1 MFGVKRFI
9 KSLSIRT
16 KLLAGLFVFISP
28 LAGISIFLIT
38 YTQQGIW
45 EIVTE
50 ILLINLIL
58 GAATALILSRL
69 ILTPI
74 SRLSEGI
81 YKIHKGGLPSTA
93 TIDRGFIRCWEKLD
107 CNSKECPV
115 YGKEDLRCWTIAG
128 TYCLGQIQG
137 VYAQKIGDCRKCTV
151 YKYNSGDE
159 IAQLDDAFKITVRNL
174 FASIS
179 DLEKAKKD
187 AEAYSYELELSH
199 KVVNELHKYTNNIL
213 NSLSTGIIALD
224 EEKKIKFFNNNA
236 KNILGIDLKNVIGKT
251 FVDVVH
257 THPDCVSFFEFVNKK
272 MKDFEKK
279 GRLLDNIEKGF
290 ILNGHEIIIG
300 LKIMPLYGVKYA
312 KSVPLIIVFDNISEQ
327 KRLYKEYAQSKKMA
341 ELGIVAAK
349 IAHEVRN
356 PLHVIEGGLHY
367 LSKEYAGDEKI
378 TEIIELLKDQVI
390 RLDKVTGDLLEVA
403 RPIKGKIEKTNLKN
417 LVLKTLRFM
426 KEGFMEANIDLQ
438 VNLDEGLPEVWAYPT
453 ELERALVNIVR
464 NSIDASPPGSR
475 IKVITGLASSRDR
488 AWVEIIVV
496 DNGKGIQDKA
506 SIFKPFYTT
515 KPNGTGLGMSI
526 VQKIVNQHK
535 GEIRV
540 EDNPE
545 GAGTLVSIRL
555 PLEGTPDYA
564 EHNIDH

>member
-1 MFGVKRFI
+1 MFDVKRFI
-9 KSLSIRT
+9 KSLPVRT
-16 KLLAGLFVFISP
+16 KLLGGLFLFIS
-28 LAGISIFLIT
+28 LLSGISILLIA

-58 GAATALILSRL
+58 GSVITLILSRL

-81 YKIHKGGLPSTA
+81 YKIHKGGLPAASA
-93 TIDRGFIRCWEKLD
+93 IDAGFVRCWEKLD
-107 CNSKECPV
+107 CSSKECPV
-115 YGKEDLRCWTIAG
+115 YGKDDLRCWTIAG

-137 VYAQKIGDCRKCTV
+137 VHAQKIGDCRMCAV
-151 YKYNSGDE
+151 YKLNCGDE

-174 FASIS
+174 FTTIN
-179 DLEKAKKD
+179 DLEKAKKET
-187 AEAYSYELELSH
+187 EAYSKELELSH
-199 KVVNELHKYTNNIL
+199 KIVNELHKYTNNIL

-224 EEKKIKFFNNNA
+224 EEKKIKFINNSA
-236 KNILGIDLKNVIGKT
+236 RNILGIDLKNVIGIS
-251 FVDVVH
+251 FADVVH
-257 THPDCVSFFEFVNKK
+257 KHPDCASFFEFANKK

-290 ILNGHEIIIG
+290 ILNGLEIVIS

-327 KRLYKEYAQSKKMA
+327 KRLYQEYEQSKKMA

-367 LSKEYAGDEKI
+367 LSKEYANDAKI
-378 TEIIELLKDQVI
+378 AEITELLKDQVI

-403 RPIKGKIEKTNLKN
+403 RPIKGRIEKANLKN
-417 LVLKTLRFM
+417 LLLKTLKFM
-426 KEGFMEANIDLQ
+426 KEGFIEANIDLQ
-438 VNLDEGLPEVWAYPT
+438 VNLDEGIPDVWVYPT
-453 ELERALVNIVR
+453 ELERALVNIIR

-475 IKVITGLASSRDR
+475 IKVITGLVNARDR
-488 AWVEIIVV
+488 AWVEIIVA

-540 EDNPE
+540 EDNPD
-545 GAGTLVSIRL
+545 GAGTIVSIRL